1 MVSDP
6 NSLGALEMSQVNSA
20 EGHKL
25 ESSFETVRRS
35 LMQDEFRDRLD
46 KPLAYWALPNDRR
59 LPLAFLGRTLGDLLQ
74 TPYSSLSAT
83 RGIGQK
89 KISSLLKLLHR
100 AMSDSPPAVPFG
112 LKALA
117 DELDASTNGE
127 AHSGIGAMGFDAS
140 VVSEALWVQW
150 CDTVKRHHL
159 GHVRLGYLAPSLQS
173 IPTVIWDAPLGNYLG
188 RTLGE
193 IRQMK
198 THGEKRVRVVLE
210 VFHSIHEL
218 LYRTQNNSTLAIS
231 LTPRFVPAVEQFV
244 ATLASQT
251 PITAPRQEVARHLA
265 QPLLDQILVDCG
277 EAVHALTRDRLGIDV
292 PVKSV
297 RDQSREM
304 GVTRARVYQLLEDCG
319 RVMAVRW
326 PRGGH
331 IIRQLP
337 ECSDRETQILLKS
350 IAQLFFPEKAGR
362 EPIA

>member
-1 MVSDP
+1 
-6 NSLGALEMSQVNSA
+6 MSQVNSA

-25 ESSFETVRRS
+25 ESSFESVRRS
-35 LMQDEFRDRLD
+35 LLQEEYRDRLD

-74 TPYSSLSAT
+74 TPYENLSAT

-117 DELDASTNGE
+117 DEFDSQTSNG
-127 AHSGIGAMGFDAS
+127 ATMGVGAMGFDAS

-150 CDTVKRHHL
+150 CDTVKRCHL
-159 GHVRLGYLAPSLQS
+159 GHTRLGHLAPSLQS
-173 IPTVIWDAPLGNYLG
+173 IPTVIWDAPLSNYVG

-210 VFHSIHEL
+210 VFYSIHEL
-218 LYRTQNNSTLAIS
+218 LCKTQNNSSLAIC
-231 LTPRFVPAVEQFV
+231 LAPRFVPAAEQFV
-244 ATLASQT
+244 MTMANDS
-251 PITAPRQEVARHLA
+251 PITANRQTVCQHLA
-265 QPLLDQILVDCG
+265 QPLLDQILIDCG
-277 EAVHALTRDRLGIDV
+277 ETVHALTRDRLGIGV

-304 GVTRARVYQLLEDCG
+304 GVTRARVYQLLEECG

-331 IIRQLP
+331 LMRQLSNFADP
-337 ECSDRETQILLKS
+337 ESQTLVKS
-350 IAQLFFPEKAGR
+350 TAQLFFPEKSAEKSER
-362 EPIA
+362 EATV

>member
-1 MVSDP
+1 
-6 NSLGALEMSQVNSA
+6 MSQVNSA

-25 ESSFETVRRS
+25 ESSFESVRRS
-35 LMQDEFRDRLD
+35 LMQDEYQDRLD

-74 TPYSSLSAT
+74 TPFEDLSAT

-117 DELDASTNGE
+117 DEIDSATRDNSAE
-127 AHSGIGAMGFDAS
+127 QISGGAGFDPS

-150 CDTVKRHHL
+150 CDTVKRCHL
-159 GHVRLGYLAPSLQS
+159 GHVRLGHLAPSLQA
-173 IPTVIWDAPLGNYLG
+173 IPTVIWDAPLSNYLG
-188 RTLGE
+188 KTLGE

-198 THGEKRVRVVLE
+198 THGEKRIRVVLE
-210 VFHSIHEL
+210 VFHAIHDL
-218 LYRTQNNSTLAIS
+218 LCRTTDNSGLAIC
-231 LTPRFVPAVEQFV
+231 LAPKFVPAVEEF
-244 ATLASQT
+244 LQT
-251 PITAPRQEVARHLA
+251 ISTNDAVHVTRQDVESRLV
-265 QPLLDQILVDCG
+265 QPLIDQVLIDAG
-277 EAVHALTRDRLGIDV
+277 EAVHALTRDRLGVGV

-304 GVTRARVYQLLEDCG
+304 GVTRARVYQLLEECG

-326 PRGGH
+326 PRGGDL
-331 IIRQLP
+331 IKNLP
-337 ECSDRETQILLKS
+337 PLADEEAQALVKAT
-350 IAQLFFPEKAGR
+350 AQLFYPEKSEKQTDGML
-362 EPIA
+362 